1 MLHFFT
7 QLTSLLLAHSL
18 LIGAGAFML
27 LRGALSRSLS
37 AAIVERVCPPP
48 AELPAPKRAYR
59 GWRERFAH
67 YVPDAIEDSVL
78 KQAYRQR
85 VAEQVRRKFLELVC
99 ECLFNLII
107 ALGAYLTGWALTKTG
122 LLTPDWLIF
131 AVRLIS
137 LAIFVQTALRVWD
150 CWDALS
156 WRGIKAFYRDF
167 GLNVVRF
174 VEYQIASVVE
184 AQAARAIEERVKHLG
199 RVERAAYRWLGLGT
213 DYYAHVVSRRA
224 LDENRGAIRW
234 ILAIG
239 AVSAASYYAV
249 LLFLVSPL
257 VRQETGE
264 SFFTYV
270 FIDPVAAALRMI
282 GAHPFFIILC
292 ILAGFIAWHFRGRLL
307 RLIARPV
314 VAVLTFIEKRL

>member
-1 MLHFFT
+1 MLHFIT

-199 RVERAAYRWLGLGT
+199 RVERAVYRWLGLGT
-213 DYYAHVVSRRA
+213 DYYDSAVFTPGSWLLNPAALVRGLADSLPPCSASRWA
-224 LDENRGAIRW
+224 CVLGMESPSTPLPRGAM
-234 ILAIG
+234 
-239 AVSAASYYAV
+239 ASKCC
-249 LLFLVSPL
+249 
-257 VRQETGE
+257 T
-264 SFFTYV
+264 FT
-270 FIDPVAAALRMI
+270 PK
-282 GAHPFFIILC
+282 C
-292 ILAGFIAWHFRGRLL
+292 ISSCLM
-307 RLIARPV
+307 
-314 VAVLTFIEKRL
+314 

>member
-1 MLHFFT
+1 MFRFIT
-7 QLTSLLLAHSL
+7 QLTSFLLAHSL

-37 AAIVERVCPPP
+37 AAIVVRVCPPP
-48 AELPAPKRAYR
+48 AELPAPKHAYR
-59 GWRERFAH
+59 GWRERFARF
-67 YVPDAIEDSVL
+67 VPDTIEDSVL
-78 KQAYRQR
+78 RQAYRQR
-85 VAEQVRRKFLELVC
+85 VAEQVRRKFLELVV
-99 ECLFNLII
+99 ECLFNLVI

-150 CWDALS
+150 SWDALT

-167 GLNVVRF
+167 GFNVVRF
-174 VEYQIASVVE
+174 VEYQIASTVE
-184 AQAARAIEERVKHLG
+184 AQATRAIEERVKRLG
-199 RVERAAYRWLGLGT
+199 RVERAAYRWLGMGT
-213 DYYAHVVSRRA
+213 DYYARVVSRRA

-239 AVSAASYYAV
+239 AASAACYYAV
-249 LLFLVSPL
+249 LLFLIAPL
-257 VRQETGE
+257 VRDETGE

-270 FIDPVAAALRMI
+270 FLDPIAAALRFT
-282 GAHPFFIILC
+282 GAHPLFLGLC
-292 ILAGFIAWHFRGRLL
+292 ALAGFLAWHWRGRLL

-314 VAVLTFIEKRL
+314 IALLTFIENKL